1 MATKS
6 KIINPFSRVSGLEVF
21 YDLVFVLALSRV
33 RTSVLGNADLG
44 GLIKLLL
51 LALLIWWAWVGFSWV
66 GSLIRLDVPWVT
78 ITFMVSMG
86 ATFIVAVWMPG
97 WYQGGAVAVTVAVA
111 YLVVRLTYLV
121 LLRAAR
127 HESDAI
133 RLAYERSR
141 WSVLL
146 TAFAL
151 VIGAFVGGVVQVVLL
166 LIAVCYEFIRP
177 RLTKNTAFPFS
188 VSHFT
193 ERYGLVVMAAIGEGL
208 LALGATAS
216 GFSPSAQLLVYCIV
230 GFVID
235 CLLWS
240 AYFRVLSPQL
250 RRSLKDV
257 DPATAG
263 SQARDVFSY
272 LHLFFVFGLVLLAS
286 ARTDL
291 VTSAATTGLSGT
303 PAVAGVGIA
312 AAGWLAISAGCVL
325 LRWRSHLAIPA
336 RTWGALGASLLF
348 AASTRFASLWWIL
361 LLGLAI
367 AALLAF
373 PTRDES
379 VRRAQKWSSSK

>member
-1 MATKS
+1 M
-6 KIINPFSRVSGLEVF
+6 
-21 YDLVFVLALSRV
+21 
-33 RTSVLGNADLG
+33 
-44 GLIKLLL
+44 
-51 LALLIWWAWVGFSWV
+51 
-66 GSLIRLDVPWVT
+66 
-78 ITFMVSMG
+78 
-86 ATFIVAVWMPG
+86 
-97 WYQGGAVAVTVAVA
+97 AVTVAVA

-121 LLRAAR
+121 LARAAR

-208 LALGATAS
+208 LALGATAN

-263 SQARDVFSY
+263 SQARTSSATPP
-272 LHLFFVFGLVLLAS
+272 VLRLRARVARIGANGPRYICRDDGAVRDTGGRRCRNRSRWVVGDQRWLRPASLAF
-286 ARTDL
+286 T
-291 VTSAATTGLSGT
+291 
-303 PAVAGVGIA
+303 
-312 AAGWLAISAGCVL
+312 
-325 LRWRSHLAIPA
+325 LAIPA
-336 RTWGALGASLLF
+336 RTWVHWAHRCCLQ
-348 AASTRFASLWWIL
+348 
-361 LLGLAI
+361 
-367 AALLAF
+367 
-373 PTRDES
+373 
-379 VRRAQKWSSSK
+379 RRRVSHRCGGSCSWF